1 VDECESCLQRSDS
14 RVGRVQTV
22 PPRRLVDRL
31 DNPGLGLGHGLQAT
45 PVDCT
50 VNASGAF
57 VVTVNGARYFS
68 SGPTF
73 FRADGAQY
81 STADGTL
88 SVASISAPSPG
99 SDAIGDFSRV
109 DVVWRASGAAGEAFR
124 TAVLVYADAGA
135 VVFEQSW
142 PGGAT
147 LTAAPGGDAD
157 SVLSSWPSFALDGGA
172 GPDAA
177 VCFGGRFLE
186 GSKAVPWPDA
196 SRGGLPSTG
205 QHGGPLVAFDSALTT
220 SVAVLSLTQHTVST
234 SAVVD
239 GALAYGMIGSVT
251 SVPAG
256 FASRLLVAATAGGP
270 TAGMLR
276 AGRLALQFHNT
287 TRAPDMT
294 TKTLGYATDNGA

>member
-1 VDECESCLQRSDS
+1 MTQARLGSALLLVVAATASDS
-14 RVGRVQTV
+14 
-22 PPRRLVDRL
+22 
-31 DNPGLGLGHGLQAT
+31 GLLSPAAI
-45 PVDCT
+45 DCV
-50 VNASGAF
+50 VNASSGSF

-73 FRADGAQY
+73 FRANGTQR

-88 SVASISAPSPG
+88 SVASVSSPSPG
-99 SDAIGDFSRV
+99 SDSLGVYSRV

-124 TAVLVYADAGA
+124 TAALVYADAGA

-142 PGGAT
+142 PGGAVNT
-147 LTAAPGGDAD
+147 SAPGGDPD
-157 SVLSSWPSFALDGGA
+157 STISSWPSFALEGA

-186 GSKAVPWPDA
+186 GSKAVPWSDA

-205 QHGGPLVAFDSALTT
+205 QHGGPLVAFDDGLTT
-220 SVAVLSLTQHTVST
+220 SVAVLSLTQHTVSI
-234 SAVVD
+234 SAVV
-239 GALAYGMIGSVT
+239 GGSLAYGMIGSVT

-294 TKTLGYATDNGA
+294 TKTLGYASTQNKNPNPPSNPPTRPAHLY